1 MQYKIPV
8 QIENEDPIFL
18 WLGLKQLMVI
28 MIGWWIAFVLFDNL
42 RLTIPKE
49 IAAIPSVIIFLIT
62 VLIAVF
68 KHSEMTFIPF
78 FLNLLRGMINPSE
91 RKWDKWVDS
100 FQAIDIGYTVNYAWK
115 KEDKIDFQSKKEK
128 LQHLEDNINKL

>member
-18 WLGLKQLMVI
+18 WLWLKQLAVI
-28 MIGWWIAFVLFDNL
+28 MVGWGIAFQVFDSL
-42 RLTIPKE
+42 KWMWKE
-49 IAAIPSVIIFLIT
+49 IAAIPALLIFGLT

-78 FLNLLRGMINPSE
+78 ILAILRRFFNWTQ
-91 RKWDKWVDS
+91 RKWVKWVDS
-100 FQAIDIGYTVNYAWK
+100 FEPMHIGYIKSSSDK
-115 KEDKIDFQSKKEK
+115 KKSNINFESKLDKLQNLEDKI
-128 LQHLEDNINKL
+128 NKI

>member
-18 WLGLKQLMVI
+18 WLGLRQLMII
-28 MIGWWIAFVLFDNL
+28 MVGWWIAFVLFDNL

-49 IAAIPSVIIFLIT
+49 IAAIPAVIIFLIT

-78 FLNLLRGMINPSE
+78 FLNFLRWIINPNE

-100 FQAIDIGYTVNYAWK
+100 FQPIEIGFIVNYDWK
-115 KEDKIDFQSKKEK
+115 KETKIDFESKKEK
-128 LQHLEDNINKL
+128 LQNLEDNINKL

>member
-18 WLGLKQLMVI
+18 WLWLKQLAVLMVW
-28 MIGWWIAFVLFDNL
+28 WWIAFQVFDSL
-42 RLTIPKE
+42 RWLWKE
-49 IAAIPSVIIFLIT
+49 IAAIPALLIFWLT

-78 FLNLLRGMINPSE
+78 ILSIFRTTINWKE
-91 RKWDKWVDS
+91 RRWIKWVDS
-100 FQAIDIGYTVNYAWK
+100 FQPIDIGYITNIADK
-115 KEDKIDFQSKKEK
+115 KDNKISFESKFDKLKNLEDKI
-128 LQHLEDNINKL
+128 NKI

>member
-18 WLGLKQLMVI
+18 GLWLKQLAVI
-28 MIGWWIAFVLFDNL
+28 MIGWWIAFQVFDSL
-42 RLTIPKE
+42 KWLWKE
-49 IAAIPSVIIFLIT
+49 IAAIPALLIFGLT

-78 FLNLLRGMINPSE
+78 ILAIIRRNINGVQ
-91 RKWDKWVDS
+91 RKWVKWVDS
-100 FQAIDIGYTVNYAWK
+100 FQPMDIWFVRSWTDKKQWEITFESKIDKLQNL
-115 KEDKIDFQSKKEK
+115 EDKI
-128 LQHLEDNINKL
+128 NKI